1 MHAVHNVVH
10 ANKMHRETLMNAGP
24 WRLVFVLALA
34 GLLSGCGGGGGD
46 GAAGNGSASGGAGG
60 GNASNALA
68 FTTANAGRVA
78 GYPLWASELMLR
90 IAQTVSEE
98 VAAAAGQSAAT
109 VTTVDCSSGAL
120 QRSWADKDSNGTLGA
135 GDEITLDFSA
145 CAREPLARSAQ
156 GRITVVLDSATGSDN
171 FVARVVL
178 PAPGLVLAAV
188 VGTPGPADFRV
199 SGQTRLELSR
209 SELQHAMLLGGGSD
223 DAIDFDFPGA
233 SFAADRITA
242 FRFEK
247 THHWDEARTLLD
259 IRMHYECPELGGSFD
274 VSMPTPLRSWLDELP
289 EPGPQQGSFVMR
301 GRGGDLVSV
310 AIGSAS
316 RGPSDLSVTLD
327 LAGDGSVDARG
338 EGTWE
343 GIGLVSGVF
352 FADYTPG
359 GRGNTYAYN
368 PDEFTL
374 RLPYAGG
381 STLPVNT
388 TFSLQFT
395 RPVAGAEAWR
405 WRLME
410 QGRLD
415 QMPTA
420 GVEVPVQAELHGAL
434 IVLKPTQP
442 LRYSHRYELLVDT
455 GESTPNGQQM
465 RATTGGTLS
474 RYGGSIGGF
483 TTPDILKPQSNLTA
497 HWTLMAGTTVEAVGV
512 PPPSGAPAGIR
523 YQWTQL
529 GGTPLMIDKPDERS
543 TLIGLAPG
551 ASGVGSATVRL
562 TVSMPGDGNSES
574 AEFVLR
580 TVADTGGA
588 WLSRLRV
595 PMNLE
600 DWFTPP
606 KELWSGPAVG
616 TLTASQQGARLSLA
630 YAETADPTHPNGNWS
645 LELSSADGQPLRPGI
660 YANAYSSGWYE
671 RPAGVP
677 TLDLVS
683 GQIRPSSVQGSFVI
697 HELEVDSAGRIT
709 RLALDFT
716 APQGSGPVSSSG
728 AIRINSTWALP
739 P

>member
-1 MHAVHNVVH
+1 MLAC
-10 ANKMHRETLMNAGP
+10 A
-24 WRLVFVLALA
+24 LALA
-34 GLLSGCGGGGGD
+34 GLLSACGGGGGAD
-46 GAAGNGSASGGAGG
+46 SGSAGGGAGG
-60 GNASNALA
+60 TDASTGLA

-90 IAQTVSEE
+90 IGQAVGEE
-98 VAAAAGQSAAT
+98 VAAAANQAAAT
-109 VTTVDCSSGAL
+109 VTTVNCTSGTL
-120 QRSWADKDSNGTLGA
+120 QRSWADKDGNRTLGA

-145 CAREPLARSAQ
+145 CAREPLARSAH
-156 GRITVVLDSATGSDN
+156 GRVTVVLDNVMGNGD

-178 PAPGLVLAAV
+178 PAPGMVLASV

-199 SGQTRLELSR
+199 SGQTRVELSR
-209 SELQHAMLLGGGSD
+209 SELRHALLIGGGSD
-223 DAIDFDFPGA
+223 DAIAFDFPGA
-233 SFAADRITA
+233 NFAADRITA

-247 THHWDEARTLLD
+247 THRWDEARTQLD
-259 IRMHYECPELGGSFD
+259 IRMHYDCPELGGSFD
-274 VSMPTPLRSWLDELP
+274 VSMPTSLRSWLDELP
-289 EPGPQQGSFVMR
+289 EPGPQQGSFAMR
-301 GRGGDLVSV
+301 GRSGDLVSV

-316 RGPSDLSVTLD
+316 RGPSDLSLTLD
-327 LAGDGSVDARG
+327 LAGNGSVDARG
-338 EGTWE
+338 QGTWE

-359 GRGNTYAYN
+359 GRRNTFAYN
-368 PDEFTL
+368 ASEFTL
-374 RLPYAGG
+374 RPPFVGG
-381 STLPVNT
+381 STLPVDT

-395 RPVAGAEAWR
+395 RPVAGAAAWR
-405 WRLME
+405 WRLMD

-415 QMPTA
+415 QMPSA

-434 IVLKPTQP
+434 IKLKPTQP

-455 GESTPNGQQM
+455 GEPTADGQQM
-465 RATTGGTLS
+465 RATTGGVLS
-474 RYGGSIGGF
+474 RYGGSIGAF
-483 TTPDILKPQSNLTA
+483 TTPDILNPQSSLAGHLT
-497 HWTLMAGTTVEAVGV
+497 LKAGATVEAVGL

-529 GGTPLMIDKPDERS
+529 SGTPLTIDKPNERS

-562 TVSMPGDGNSES
+562 TVSVDSAGNSEG
-574 AEFVLR
+574 ADFVLR
-580 TVADTGGA
+580 TVADTSGA

-595 PMNLE
+595 PIDLADGSN
-600 DWFTPP
+600 PP

-645 LELSSADGQPLRPGI
+645 LELGSADGQTLRPGI
-660 YANAYSSGWYE
+660 YANAYSSSWFQ

-677 TLDLVS
+677 TLDFVS
-683 GQIRPSSVQGSFVI
+683 GQIRPSSVQGEFVI
-697 HELEVDSAGRIT
+697 HELEVDGAGRIT

-728 AIRINSTWALP
+728 AIRINSAWALP

>member
-1 MHAVHNVVH
+1 MLAC
-10 ANKMHRETLMNAGP
+10 G
-24 WRLVFVLALA
+24 LALA
-34 GLLSGCGGGGGD
+34 GLLSACGGGAGSGSAG
-46 GAAGNGSASGGAGG
+46 GAAGGTDASTT
-60 GNASNALA
+60 LA

-90 IAQTVSEE
+90 IGQAVSEE
-98 VAAAAGQSAAT
+98 VAAAANQSGAT
-109 VTTVDCSSGAL
+109 VTTVNCASGTL
-120 QRSWADKDSNGTLGA
+120 QRSWADKDGNGTLGA

-156 GRITVVLDSATGSDN
+156 GRITVVLSSVTGSGD

-178 PAPGLVLAAV
+178 PAPGMVLAAV

-199 SGQTRLELSR
+199 SGQTRVELLR
-209 SELQHAMLLGGGSD
+209 SELRHALLIGGGSD
-223 DAIDFDFPGA
+223 DAIAFDFPGA

-247 THHWDEARTLLD
+247 THRWDEARTELD
-259 IRMHYECPELGGSFD
+259 IRMRYDCPELGGGFD
-274 VSMPTPLRSWLDELP
+274 ISMPTPLRSWLDELP
-289 EPGPQQGSFVMR
+289 EPGPQQGSFAMR
-301 GRGGDLVSV
+301 GRGGDLVSL

-316 RGPSDLSVTLD
+316 RGPSDLSVTVD

-368 PDEFTL
+368 ANEFTL
-374 RLPYAGG
+374 RSSFVGG
-381 STLPVNT
+381 STLPVDT

-395 RPVAGAEAWR
+395 RPVAGAVAWR
-405 WRLME
+405 WRLMD

-420 GVEVPVQAELHGAL
+420 GVEVPVQVEIHGAL
-434 IVLKPTQP
+434 IMLKPTQP

-455 GESTPNGQQM
+455 GEPTADGQQM
-465 RATTGGTLS
+465 RATTGGALS
-474 RYGGSIGGF
+474 LYGGSIRAF
-483 TTPDILKPQSNLTA
+483 TTPDFLNPQSSLAGHLT
-497 HWTLMAGTTVEAVGV
+497 LKAGATVEAVG
-512 PPPSGAPAGIR
+512 PPAPSGAPEGIR
-523 YQWTQL
+523 YQWAQL
-529 GGTPLMIDKPDERS
+529 GGTPLTIDKPTERS
-543 TLIGLAPG
+543 TTIGLAPG
-551 ASGVGSATVRL
+551 ANGVGSATVRL
-562 TVSMPGDGNSES
+562 TVSVDGAGNSES
-574 AEFVLR
+574 ADFVLR
-580 TVADTGGA
+580 TIADTSGA

-595 PMNLE
+595 PMDFADGFN
-600 DWFTPP
+600 PP

-616 TLTASQQGARLSLA
+616 TLTASQQGARLRLA
-630 YAETADPTHPNGNWS
+630 YAEAADPTHPNGNWS
-645 LELSSADGQPLRPGI
+645 LELSSADGQALRPGT
-660 YANAYSSGWYE
+660 YANAYSSGSYE

-683 GQIRPSSVQGSFVI
+683 GQIRPSFVLGEFVI
-697 HELEVDSAGRIT
+697 HELEVDGAGRIT

-716 APQGSGPVSSSG
+716 APQGSGPLRSSG
-728 AIRINSTWALP
+728 AIRINSARALP
-739 P
+739 T

>member
-1 MHAVHNVVH
+1 MSA
-10 ANKMHRETLMNAGP
+10 KLRTLACA
-24 WRLVFVLALA
+24 LALA
-34 GLLSGCGGGGGD
+34 SLLSACGGGGG
-46 GAAGNGSASGGAGG
+46 AADSGSAGGGAGG
-60 GNASNALA
+60 GAGGTVASTPLA

-90 IAQTVSEE
+90 IGQAISEE
-98 VAAAAGQSAAT
+98 VAAAAKQSAAT
-109 VTTVDCSSGAL
+109 ITTVNCTSGTL
-120 QRSWADKDSNGTLGA
+120 QRSWTDKDGNRTLGA
-135 GDEITLDFSA
+135 GDEITLEFIA

-156 GRITVVLDSATGSDN
+156 GRITIVLDSVTGSGD

-178 PAPGLVLAAV
+178 PAPGMVLASV
-188 VGTPGPADFRV
+188 VGMPGPTDFRV
-199 SGQTRLELSR
+199 SGQTRVEISR
-209 SELQHAMLLGGGSD
+209 SELHHALLIGGGSG
-223 DAIDFDFPGA
+223 DAIAFDFPGA
-233 SFAADRITA
+233 NFAADRITA

-247 THHWDEARTLLD
+247 THRWDEARTQLD
-259 IRMHYECPELGGSFD
+259 IRMHYDCPELGGSFD

-289 EPGPQQGSFVMR
+289 EPGPQQGSFAMR

-316 RGPSDLSVTLD
+316 RGPSDLSLTLD
-327 LAGDGSVDARG
+327 LAGNGSVDARG

-368 PDEFTL
+368 ASEFTL
-374 RLPYAGG
+374 RLPFVGS
-381 STLPVNT
+381 STLPVDT
-388 TFSLQFT
+388 IFSLQFT
-395 RPVAGAEAWR
+395 RPVAGAAAWR

-415 QMPTA
+415 QMPSV
-420 GVEVPVQAELHGAL
+420 GVEVPVQAELYGAL
-434 IVLKPTQP
+434 IKLKPTQT

-455 GESTPNGQQM
+455 GEPSAGGQQM

-474 RYGGSIGGF
+474 RHRGSIGAF
-483 TTPDILKPQSNLTA
+483 MTPNILNPQSSLAGHLT
-497 HWTLMAGTTVEAVGV
+497 LKAGAMVEAVGV

-523 YQWTQL
+523 HQWTQL
-529 GGTPLMIDKPDERS
+529 GGTPLAIEKPNERS
-543 TLIGLAPG
+543 APIRLAPG
-551 ASGVGSATVRL
+551 SSGVGSATVRL
-562 TVSMPGDGNSES
+562 TVSVDGAGNSES
-574 AEFVLR
+574 EDFVLR
-580 TVADTGGA
+580 TVADTSGT

-595 PMNLE
+595 PMDLA
-600 DWFTPP
+600 DWFNPP

-630 YAETADPTHPNGNWS
+630 YAEAADPTHPNGNWS
-645 LELSSADGQPLRPGI
+645 LELSSADGQALRPGI

-683 GQIRPSSVQGSFVI
+683 GQIRPSSVQGEFVI
-697 HELEVDSAGRIT
+697 HELEVDGAGRIT

-716 APQGSGPVSSSG
+716 APQGSGPVNSSG
-728 AIRINSTWALP
+728 AIRINSAWALP